1 MEGEGRGGKN
11 KVKIKWKKK
20 KKMPGGGGSGGSRPA
35 GPRLPAFRPRC
46 CCCRRWPRTCGGD
59 GRGRGFGEPRRG
71 TVQRGGKSH
80 KGGTGCRFPPA
91 LRERGNLQPL
101 PPGCQTASS
110 PRRFALQPPSAR
122 QHCMHPRCSVR
133 TPPLHCTPALHCAHT
148 PVALCALHCT
158 VRTPPHCMHAPSL
171 SIASAPLAL
180 CSPPPPQI
188 AGTPLHA
195 TPPSNALCL
204 HAPPPGLPGEHPPL
218 LPHTPLVFPPPH
230 AHVPHPVPP
239 SVAGLGTHRLPLAM
253 PFCTRAVHA
262 CTHLHMH
269 A

>member
-11 KVKIKWKKK
+11 KVKIKWEKK

-110 PRRFALQPPSAR
+110 PRRSALQPPLRSPALHAPPLLSAHPPAALYAR
-122 QHCMHPRCSVR
+122 LALCAHPRCTVR
-133 TPPLHCTPALHCAHT
+133 PPLHCPHPPRIACTPLPFPLQAPPLHYAH
-148 PVALCALHCT
+148 
-158 VRTPPHCMHAPSL
+158 
-171 SIASAPLAL
+171 
-180 CSPPPPQI
+180 PPPQI